1 MIRGCNRDCF
11 HCIFEDCIEDGIDS
25 SERRSINKRD
35 TENQSILPDAV
46 LRQHRV
52 LLAVE
57 KKCFLCGRTYPA
69 MHESQYCE
77 CEERGFL
84 YTILK

>member
-57 KKCFLCGRTYPA
+57 KNAFCVGELIRLCTNHSIVSAKKEDFCTRY
-69 MHESQYCE
+69 
-77 CEERGFL
+77 
-84 YTILK
+84 